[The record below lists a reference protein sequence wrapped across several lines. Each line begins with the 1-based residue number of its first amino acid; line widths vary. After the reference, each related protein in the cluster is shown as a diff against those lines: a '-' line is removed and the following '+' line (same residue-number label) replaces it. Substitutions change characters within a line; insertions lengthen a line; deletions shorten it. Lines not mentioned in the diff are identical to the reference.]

1 VYALSEEVEVKE
13 RTSFEK
19 YKLRKLIEELENKKG
34 FHTELISLY
43 IPPDRSI
50 SDVTNYLKEE
60 YGTAANIKSKATRKN
75 VMEALR
81 SIMAKLKY
89 FSRPPP
95 NGLVIFSGA
104 IPTGSTQGTE
114 KLEFWMVV
122 PPEPIKIY
130 KYHCDSKFYLDP
142 LKEMLEE
149 KDTYG
154 IIVLDKSEAHIA
166 TVKGTH
172 LEVYKKLTSGIPGK
186 HTAGGQSQRRFERL
200 IEQAGHEF
208 FKRVGEHANNVF
220 LSIPDLKGIVVGGP
234 GPSKEKFIEGDYL
247 DYRVKQKIIGVVDT
261 SYTGEPGIKDLIGK
275 AETLFANLRYTEEK
289 RLVQKFL
296 EVLAKDDEKVTYG
309 EREVREALVQGRVD
323 VLLLSEGLDIVRV
336 TIQCPNCG
344 YTEEKTT
351 REEELAQIHSEVAQR
366 NCPKCNSSLLA
377 VKEVKGIIEELG
389 ELGEQTGAKV
399 EVIST
404 ETEEGQQLK
413 QAFKGVAAI
422 LRY

>member
-1 VYALSEEVEVKE
+1 MSEEVEVKE

-19 YKLRKLIEELENKKG
+19 YKLRKLIEELEAKKG
-34 FHTELISLY
+34 QHTELISLY
-43 IPPDRSI
+43 IPPDRNI
-50 SDVTNYLKEE
+50 SDVMNNLREE
-60 YGTAANIKSKATRKN
+60 YSTAANIKSKGTRKN

-81 SIMAKLKY
+81 SIISKLKY

-104 IPTGSTQGTE
+104 IPTSGQGTE

-122 PPEPIKIY
+122 PPEPIRIY
-130 KYHCDSKFYLDP
+130 KYHCDNKFFLDP

-166 TVKGTH
+166 TVRGTR
-172 LEVYKKLTSGIPGK
+172 LEIHKKLTSGIPGK

-208 FKRVGEHANNVF
+208 FKRIGEHANNVF
-220 LSIPDLKGIVVGGP
+220 LSIPDLKGIVIGGP
-234 GPSKEKFIEGDYL
+234 GPSKEKFVDGDYL
-247 DYRVKQKIIGVVDT
+247 DYRLKQKVIGVVDT
-261 SYTGEPGIKDLIGK
+261 GYTGEPGIRDVIWK
-275 AETLFANLRYTEEK
+275 AEALLTNLRYTEEK

-296 EVLAKDDEKVTYG
+296 EILAKDDSKVTYG
-309 EREVREALVQGRVD
+309 EQEVREALIQGRVD
-323 VLLLSEGLDIVRV
+323 TLLISEGLDVVKV
-336 TIQCPNCG
+336 TISCPSCN
-344 YTEEKTT
+344 YEEVRTA
-351 REEELAQIHSEVAQR
+351 RRSELSWIQSEVAQR
-366 NCPKCNSSLLA
+366 NCPQCNSSLLA
-377 VKEVKGIIEELG
+377 VKEVKDIIEELG
-389 ELGEQTGAKV
+389 ELGEQTGARV

-404 ETEEGQQLK
+404 ETEEGQQLI

>member
-1 VYALSEEVEVKE
+1 MSEEIELKE

-43 IPPDRSI
+43 IPPDRNI

-75 VMEALR
+75 VMEAIR

-104 IPTGSTQGTE
+104 IPTNGQGTE

-122 PPEPIKIY
+122 PPEPIGIY
-130 KYHCDSKFYLDP
+130 KYHCDNKFYLEP
-142 LKEMLEE
+142 LKKMLEE
-149 KDTYG
+149 KETYG

-172 LEVYKKLTSGIPGK
+172 LEIYKKLTSGIPGK

-200 IEQAGHEF
+200 VEQAGHEF
-208 FKRVGEHANNVF
+208 FKRVGEHANSVF

-234 GPSKEKFIEGDYL
+234 GPSKEKFLEGEYL
-247 DYRVKQKIIGVVDT
+247 DYRLKQKIIGVVDT
-261 SYTGEPGIKDLIGK
+261 SYTGEPGIRDLIGK
-275 AETLFANLRYTEEK
+275 AESLFANLRYTEEK
-289 RLVQKFL
+289 RLVQRFL
-296 EVLAKDDEKVTYG
+296 EVLARDDEKVTYG
-309 EREVREALVQGRVD
+309 ENEVREALMQGRVD
-323 VLLLSEGLDIVRV
+323 VLLLSEGLDITRV

-344 YTEEKTT
+344 YKEERTV
-351 REEELAQIHSEVAQR
+351 RRGEVAQVQGEVAQR
-366 NCPKCNSSLLA
+366 SCPNCNSSLLS
-377 VKEVKGIIEELG
+377 VKEVKEIIDELG
-389 ELGEQTGAKV
+389 ELGEQTGARV

>member
-1 VYALSEEVEVKE
+1 
-13 RTSFEK
+13 F
-19 YKLRKLIEELENKKG
+19 IEELENKKG

-43 IPPDRSI
+43 IPPDRNI

-75 VMEALR
+75 VMEAIR

-104 IPTGSTQGTE
+104 IPTNGQGTE

-122 PPEPIKIY
+122 PPEPIGIY
-130 KYHCDSKFYLDP
+130 KYHCDNKFYLEP
-142 LKEMLEE
+142 LKKMLEE
-149 KDTYG
+149 KETYG

-172 LEVYKKLTSGIPGK
+172 LEIHKKLTSGIPGK

-200 IEQAGHEF
+200 VEQAGHEF
-208 FKRVGEHANNVF
+208 FKRVGEHANSVF

-234 GPSKEKFIEGDYL
+234 GPSKEKFIEGEYL
-247 DYRVKQKIIGVVDT
+247 DYRLKQKIIGVVDT
-261 SYTGEPGIKDLIGK
+261 SYTGEPGIRDLIGK
-275 AETLFANLRYTEEK
+275 AESLFTNLRYTEEK
-289 RLVQKFL
+289 HLVQKFL

-309 EREVREALVQGRVD
+309 ESEVREALMQGRVD
-323 VLLLSEGLDIVRV
+323 VLLLSEGLDIARV
-336 TIQCPNCG
+336 TIQCSNCG
-344 YTEEKTT
+344 YKEERTVRRGEVT
-351 REEELAQIHSEVAQR
+351 QVQGEVAQR
-366 NCPKCNSSLLA
+366 SCPNCNSSLLA
-377 VKEVKGIIEELG
+377 VREVKEIIDELG
-389 ELGEQTGAKV
+389 ELGEQTGTRV